1 MNRKETETV
10 SELSISDFPHNR
22 YEALEESRR
31 LLGIAKPDFNSLLK
45 IIGKAEYGT
54 LDFSRGKLS
63 ISLSSCG
70 DDEVHLNLSSGYG
83 PMERSAE
90 YKFQLNELGFPQ
102 KQRKLHDF
110 GEE

>member
-1 MNRKETETV
+1 MIRREKGTISQISV
-10 SELSISDFPHNR
+10 SDFPQNR

-31 LLGIAKPDFNSLLK
+31 LLGIAEPDFSSLLK
-45 IIGKAEYGT
+45 IVGRTEYGT
-54 LDFSRGKLS
+54 LDFSCGKLS

-70 DDEVHLNLSSGYG
+70 DDEVHLNLELGHGSI
-83 PMERSAE
+83 ERSAE
-90 YKFQLNELGFPQ
+90 YKFQLSELGIQQ